1 MRWFEGSH
9 PLPSGGGSEENVH
22 RLATR
27 GYVVGGEEDVHR
39 LATRGYGWWWRMK
52 SSTVWRRVAT
62 VGGGEEEVH
71 RLATRGYGW
80 WWRMKSSTVW
90 LRVATGGQKSG
101 ALLGAIRWFD
111 RSHRHGEKCC

>member
-1 MRWFEGSH
+1 CPRALPWAIALSPVGAEDQRPVGAMRWFEGSH

-52 SSTVWRRVAT
+52 SSTVW
-62 VGGGEEEVH
+62 
-71 RLATRGYGW
+71 
-80 WWRMKSSTVW
+80 